1 MNNIKLIVCR
11 KHGYTEHVLRKDGKY
26 RCKKCTCEH
35 VSEKR
40 RQIKL
45 ELIKYKGGKC
55 EICGYDKCIA
65 ALEFHHIDPKT
76 KKFGIGNGNIKS
88 LNILKQEVDK
98 CLLLCNRC
106 HTELHYQQFL
116 EKHKQEQKEIEENI
130 SKYKENREK
139 YNSNINTSF
148 NKIKNLNKEEIQKDL
163 DEGLKYNDIINKYDI
178 SLATLKRFIYGNDLT
193 RKVCRKMQNLT
204 VDDFIKSA
212 INNDCVKTKIALD
225 FGVNVKSLE
234 EWCVRN
240 NLPRNKKE
248 IKQYIENIKNHQER

>member
-1 MNNIKLIVCR
+1 MLVCK
-11 KHGYTEHVLRKDGKY
+11 KHGYTEHVLRKDDKY

-40 RQIKL
+40 RNNKL

-76 KKFGIGNGNIKS
+76 KKFGISNGNIKS
-88 LNILKQEVDK
+88 LRILKQEADK

-116 EKHKQEQKEIEENI
+116 EKYKQEQKEIEENI
-130 SKYKENREK
+130 SNYEENCKK
-139 YNSNINTSF
+139 YNSKVITY
-148 NKIKNLNKEEIQKDL
+148 NKIKTLNKEEIQKDL
-163 DEGLKYNDIINKYDI
+163 DEGLKYNDIITKYNI

-193 RKVCRKMQNLT
+193 RKTCKKMQKLT
-204 VDDFIKSA
+204 INDFIKSA
-212 INNDCVKTKIALD
+212 IDNNCIKTKIALD

-240 NLPRNKKE
+240 NLPHKVKE
-248 IKQYIENIKNHQER
+248 IKQYIEDIKNHQE